1 MSLSS
6 EHIDFIV
13 KDLHTRGIILE
24 DFQDEVI
31 DHVCSA
37 VEKRIEGG
45 ERFAE
50 AYATVIRSF
59 GNTRGLQRTQ
69 KEILTNHKSKPIMFR
84 NYLKT
89 ALRQMSKWRL
99 YTAINT
105 AGLSIGVAACLLI
118 LLYIQSELSYD
129 AYNKNAH
136 RIHRVHLEIK
146 FGPNHVKL
154 ANGPAPVAQALQNE
168 YPEIESTVRFLNM
181 GAYLVRSGHETMN
194 LREPNVIW
202 TDSTF
207 FKVFSVPVIEGN
219 AAKAL
224 TEANSVAISR
234 DMAGKLFPDG
244 GALGQTIVLDNT
256 KIGKVTAVFENIP
269 STSHFHFNILIG
281 MVGDWP
287 VARAAL
293 AQDFL
298 TGDFNT
304 YLLLKEGT
312 DAKALEAKLP
322 SFIQKYMGKAMTM
335 ALGNDFSLEKFE
347 KDGNK
352 YQATLMPLRDIHL
365 HSNLIG
371 ELEPNGNIVYV
382 YMFGTIAVLILLIAC
397 VNFMNLSTSRSGT
410 RAKEVGVRKVMG
422 SLRTHLVR
430 LFLMESIMV
439 TLFAFTVAMVLGWTL
454 LPLFNELASKDL
466 VIPFGNSWFFPVVIA
481 AALVIGALAGLYPAL
496 FLSSVRP
503 AAILKGNPIAGRRSF
518 LRNGMVVF
526 QFAISILL
534 IVGTITVNRQLG
546 FIQNKRI
553 GLDRSQII
561 IVKDGYALR
570 PNPRAFK
577 TEALKISSIERGT
590 MSGFLPID
598 NPDAQRNTNATW
610 REGQEP
616 SPDNMVNLQCWG
628 VDEDYIPTFGMNV
641 VEGRNFSKNSPSDA
655 NAIILNQA
663 AAAILNFEGGPVGKR
678 ISSFVGSDTNK
689 EEIRT
694 FEIIGIVEDFH
705 FSSMKEGIRPLA
717 MVYGEAD
724 NAFSF
729 KFEADQASATI
740 EALRDTW
747 ERLAPGQPFN
757 YSFLDEEFDKL
768 YVSEQRLGKIFE
780 VFSGLAIII
789 ACIGLF
795 ALTAFTAEQRTK
807 EIGIRKV
814 LGASVPGIVVL
825 LSKEFGKLLLIAFVI
840 SVPIAWY
847 SVDWWLTSYSYKTDI
862 GAWVYASA
870 GIMIAAIAAVTM
882 SFQSIKAALSN
893 PVKSLRSE

>member
-1 MSLSS
+1 MNLSS

-13 KDLHTRGIILE
+13 KDLHTRGIVLE

-37 VEKRIEGG
+37 VEKRMEEG
-45 ERFAE
+45 ERFAD
-50 AYATVIRSF
+50 AYRVVIRSF
-59 GNTRGLQRTQ
+59 GNTKGLQKTQ
-69 KEILTNHKSKPIMFR
+69 KEILKSHKQKPIMFR

-89 ALRQMSKWRL
+89 AIRQMSKGRL
-99 YTAINT
+99 YTAINA
-105 AGLSIGVAACLLI
+105 AGLSIGVAACMLI
-118 LLYIQSELSYD
+118 VLYIQSELSYD
-129 AYNKNAH
+129 AYNTNAD
-136 RIHRVHLEIK
+136 RIHRVHMEIK

-154 ANGPAPVAQALQNE
+154 ANGPAPVANALQNE
-168 YPEIESTVRFLNM
+168 YPEIESTVRFLGM
-181 GAYLVRSGHETMN
+181 GAYLVRAENETMN
-194 LREPNVIW
+194 IREPNVIW

-207 FKVFSVPVIEGN
+207 FKIFSVPVIEGN
-219 AAKAL
+219 PEKAL
-224 TEANSVAISR
+224 TEAHSVAISR
-234 DMAGKLFPDG
+234 SMAEKLFPNG
-244 GALGQTIVLDNT
+244 GALGQMIVLDNT
-256 KIGKVTAVFENIP
+256 KVGKVTAVFENIP

-287 VARAAL
+287 VAKSAL

-304 YLLLKEGT
+304 YLLLREGAS
-312 DAKALEAKLP
+312 AKDLEAKLP
-322 SFIQKYMGKAMTM
+322 GFIQKYMGKAMSM
-335 ALGNDFSLEKFE
+335 ALGVDFSLERFE

-352 YQATLMPLRDIHL
+352 YKATLMPLRDIHL

-382 YMFGTIAVLILLIAC
+382 YMFGTIAALILLIAC
-397 VNFMNLSTSRSGT
+397 VNFMNLSTARSST

-422 SLRTHLVR
+422 SLRSHLVR
-430 LFLMESIMV
+430 LFLTESIMV
-439 TLFAFTVAMVLGWTL
+439 SLFAFAVALLFGWAL

-466 VIPFGNSWFFPVVIA
+466 AIPFGNRLFLPVILIT
-481 AALVIGALAGLYPAL
+481 ALGVGILAGLYPAF

-503 AAILKGNPIAGRRSF
+503 AAILKGSTVAGRRSL

-534 IVGTITVNRQLG
+534 IVGTITVNRQLE

-570 PNPRAFK
+570 PNPVAFK
-577 TEALKISSIERGT
+577 TEALKISSIEKGT

-610 REGQEP
+610 REGQVP

-641 VEGRNFSKNSPSDA
+641 IEGRNFSKSFPSDE
-655 NAIILNQA
+655 NAIIINQS
-663 AAAILNFEGGPVGKR
+663 AAAILNFEGGPIGKR
-678 ISSFVGSDTNK
+678 ISSFTGSDTNK
-689 EEIRT
+689 EEIKT
-694 FEIIGIVEDFH
+694 YEIIGVIEDFH
-705 FSSMKEGIRPLA
+705 FSSMKEGVRPLA
-717 MVYGEAD
+717 MVFSHAD

-729 KFEADQASATI
+729 KFEAEQASATI

-757 YSFLDEEFDKL
+757 YSFLDAEFDKL
-768 YVSEQRLGKIFE
+768 YVAEHRLGKIFE

-825 LSKEFGKLLLIAFVI
+825 LSKEFGKLIAIAFLIA
-840 SVPIAWY
+840 VPIAWF
-847 SVDWWLTSYSYKTDI
+847 SVDWWLTSYSYKTEI
-862 GAWVYASA
+862 GAWVYVSA
-870 GIMIAAIAAVTM
+870 GVIIAAISAITM
-882 SFQSIKAALSN
+882 SFQSVRAALAN
-893 PVKSLRSE
+893 PVSSLRSE